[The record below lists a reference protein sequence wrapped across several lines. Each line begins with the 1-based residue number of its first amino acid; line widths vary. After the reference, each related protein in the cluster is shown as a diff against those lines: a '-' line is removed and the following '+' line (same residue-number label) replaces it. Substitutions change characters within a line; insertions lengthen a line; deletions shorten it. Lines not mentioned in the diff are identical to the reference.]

1 MEVKDTALNLVSLRL
16 PARVNDGCKF
26 CKAVAGKNETPANSQ
41 PCECRTSC
49 ACNGVG
55 REKMKELAK
64 AVVNLVG
71 CHFVFVSVLYALSG
85 CQKRKKNKVL
95 HLYQI

>member
-1 MEVKDTALNLVSLRL
+1 MEVKTALKLVSLRL

-55 REKMKELAK
+55 REKMKEPAK

-71 CHFVFVSVLYALSG
+71 CHLL
-85 CQKRKKNKVL
+85 
-95 HLYQI
+95 